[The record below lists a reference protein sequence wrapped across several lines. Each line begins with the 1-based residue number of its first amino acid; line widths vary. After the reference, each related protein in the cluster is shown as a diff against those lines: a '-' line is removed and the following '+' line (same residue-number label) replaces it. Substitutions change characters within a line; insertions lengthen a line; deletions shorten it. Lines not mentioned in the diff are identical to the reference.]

1 MTVEYENNLIIIEE
15 IGGYFIEDSDI
26 NSVTISPEPYVL
38 IPTIGETLDFTFTH
52 PSDSR
57 VTVRIFDISGRFIT
71 TIKDIYMETA
81 GTHHHGVDPET
92 GINSSRS
99 AWDGRDHL
107 GQIVSPGVY
116 LMHIESYNYST
127 SIYSVKVLL

>member
-1 MTVEYENNLIIIEE
+1 
-15 IGGYFIEDSDI
+15 
-26 NSVTISPEPYVL
+26 
-38 IPTIGETLDFTFTH
+38 
-52 PSDSR
+52 
-57 VTVRIFDISGRFIT
+57 
-71 TIKDIYMETA
+71 META

-127 SIYSVKVLL
+127 SITNSDIAPIVVGVSN